1 MAALFN
7 TSLISSAFTG
17 LPPRENNVY
26 IYDNLFPLIEYVGS
40 GKLFVDNIQYSGR
53 LTYSPD
59 AENIADNGQFM
70 VGGGHQGRSID
81 CEISRVR
88 LWSQALSEEQLSALQ
103 SCDVLDVER
112 FIGGQWPHA
121 LHASW
126 EFNGNFTNGFG
137 PLENLTEQSVWEEQ
151 TGTGFNSA
159 DQMNYPYLGL
169 MNCFAKS
176 ESLRYWKNILT
187 GQVGQERQ
195 AMIMRRLSKASPKA
209 WRII

>member
-1 MAALFN
+1 MNCEVKNADMTLARLVSSQTFDSRPSAADTLLLKRFVTKCLGMMAALFN

-17 LPPRENNVY
+17 LPPTENNVY
-26 IYDNLFPLIEYVGS
+26 IYDNEFPLIQYVGS
-40 GKLFVDNIQYSGR
+40 GKLFVDSIQYSGR

-70 VGGGHQGRSID
+70 VGGGHQGRSVD

-88 LWSQALSEEQLSALQ
+88 LWSRALSEEQLSALQ
-103 SCDVLDVER
+103 GCDLDVER
-112 FIGGQWPHA
+112 FLGGPWPHD

-126 EFNGNFTNGFG
+126 AFNGNFSNLFG

-159 DQMNYPYLGL
+159 DQMNYP
-169 MNCFAKS
+169 
-176 ESLRYWKNILT
+176 
-187 GQVGQERQ
+187 
-195 AMIMRRLSKASPKA
+195 
-209 WRII
+209 